1 MNDEASKQLTDARFK
16 RLVGVQRTTF
26 EEMLA
31 VLKTAYQLKH
41 AKGGR
46 KPKLSLEDL
55 LMATL
60 QYVREYRTYEEIAT
74 DFGIHESNLIRR
86 SQWVEVTLVQSGF
99 TISRTPLSSEDTVMI
114 IDATEVKINRPKKE
128 LANDSGK
135 KKCHA
140 MKAQAIVTSQGR
152 IVSLDITVNYCHDM
166 KLFKMSRRN
175 IGQAGKIL
183 ADSGYQG
190 PMKIYPQAQTPRK
203 SSKFKPLI
211 VEDKTYNHAL
221 SKERSKVEN
230 IFAKVE
236 TFKIFSTTYRNH
248 RKRFGLRMNLI
259 AGIINHELG
268 F

>member
-26 EEMLA
+26 EEILA

-60 QYVREYRTYEEIAT
+60 HYVREYRTYE
-74 DFGIHESNLIRR
+74 G
-86 SQWVEVTLVQSGF
+86 
-99 TISRTPLSSEDTVMI
+99 
-114 IDATEVKINRPKKE
+114 
-128 LANDSGK
+128 
-135 KKCHA
+135 
-140 MKAQAIVTSQGR
+140 
-152 IVSLDITVNYCHDM
+152 
-166 KLFKMSRRN
+166 
-175 IGQAGKIL
+175 
-183 ADSGYQG
+183 GYQG
-190 PMKIYPQAQTPRK
+190 LMKIYPQAQTPRK
-203 SSKFKPLI
+203 SSKLKPLI
-211 VEDKTYNHAL
+211 AEDKAYNHAL

-230 IFAKVE
+230 IFAKVK
-236 TFKIFSTTYRNH
+236 TFKMFSTTYRNH
-248 RKRFGLRMNLI
+248 RKRFGLRMNLS

>member
-60 QYVREYRTYEEIAT
+60 QYVREYRTYEEIAA

-86 SQWVEVTLVQSGF
+86 SQWVEVTLVQSGV

-114 IDATEVKINRPKKE
+114 DATEVKINRPKKQ
-128 LANDSGK
+128 LANHSGK
-135 KKCHA
+135 
-140 MKAQAIVTSQGR
+140 
-152 IVSLDITVNYCHDM
+152 NYCHDM

-190 PMKIYPQAQTPRK
+190 LMKIYPQAQTSRK
-203 SSKFKPLI
+203 SSKLKPLT
-211 VEDKTYNHAL
+211 VEDKACNHAL

-230 IFAKVE
+230 IFAKVK
-236 TFKIFSTTYRNH
+236 TFKMFSTTYRNH
-248 RKRFGLRMNLI
+248 RKRFGLRMNLSV
-259 AGIINHELG
+259 GIINHELG